1 MTFSLMEFN
10 DLDIDALI
18 KRKRLEATEALML
31 GWCKKKG
38 YNTPIR
44 NDEECNKQIKEFCK
58 EFNTTYNYILIEYGK
73 NSDVAVP
80 HKALLKITKEY
91 EPELYHCNCS
101 FYDIDHIDDLI
112 KCITAEEL
120 FKEGY
125 VNRQRKYLTDTGIP

>member
-1 MTFSLMEFN
+1 MEFN
-10 DLDIDALI
+10 DIDIDALI
-18 KRKRLEATEALML
+18 KKKRLEATEALML

-44 NDEECNKQIKEFCK
+44 NGEECNKQIKEFCK
-58 EFNTTYNYILIEYGK
+58 EFNTSYNYILVEYGN

-80 HKALLKITKEY
+80 YKSLLKITKEY
-91 EPELYHCNCS
+91 ESELYHCNCS

-112 KCITAEEL
+112 KCIIAEEL

-125 VNRQRKYLTDTGIP
+125 VNRQRKLLADTGIP

>member
-1 MTFSLMEFN
+1 MILLRMEFN
-10 DLDIDALI
+10 DLDLDSLI
-18 KRKRLEATEALML
+18 TRKRLEATEALML

-44 NDEECNKQIKEFCK
+44 NSEECNKQIKEFCK
-58 EFNTTYNYILIEYGK
+58 EFNTTYNYILVEYGN

-80 HKALLKITKEY
+80 YKSLLKITKEY

-125 VNRQRKYLTDTGIP
+125 VNKQRRLLADTGIP